1 MRVLGFD
8 FLHAAAASKL
18 LNAATNL
25 AAIAIFAATGNIWWH
40 VALPMAVANVAG
52 SVVGTHLALRHGSRF
67 IRVVFA
73 VAVTLLILKTSYDA
87 YGFEAVTGLISI
99 FRGSR

>member
-1 MRVLGFD
+1 
-8 FLHAAAASKL
+8 
-18 LNAATNL
+18 
-25 AAIAIFAATGNIWWH
+25 
-40 VALPMAVANVAG
+40 VAG

-87 YGFEAVTGLISI
+87 YGVEAVTGLIRI